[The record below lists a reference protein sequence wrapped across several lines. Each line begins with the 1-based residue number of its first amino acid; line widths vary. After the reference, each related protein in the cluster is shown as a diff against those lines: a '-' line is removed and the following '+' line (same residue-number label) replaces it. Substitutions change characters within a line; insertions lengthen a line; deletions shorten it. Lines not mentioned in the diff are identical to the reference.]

1 LSQEIR
7 SAARAVP
14 AAELDDRLFRTH
26 FENLPGPAF
35 IWRRDGDD
43 FRLLAHNRAGA
54 KIAEDRLGSHVGR
67 LASDLYPDRPDLLAD
82 LRLCAESGEVVH
94 REAVFRFRRGA
105 IAEVIV
111 AVVPLAPDLVVAHLE
126 DVTERRAAARAV
138 EQSEARMRALF
149 ASNPDV
155 VFRMDAD
162 ARYLDMHVPEANYF
176 PWMREQLIGRTVA
189 DFYGEEAHQEHVR
202 RNRKAIATGSLEVF
216 QYRLAVGD
224 TVMNLESRVARSG
237 DNEVVVSV
245 RDVSD
250 RAELERKLT
259 VLGERERNRIGREIH
274 DGLAQML
281 TGVKL
286 LLENLEKRL
295 GEERSRY
302 ARDASQATE
311 LVHSTIAQ
319 ARELVRGMSP
329 IPEGTTLPQAL
340 ELLAT
345 QSSKYLGVSCRTSLN
360 CRPMQLG
367 EVAVAHLYR
376 IAQEAITNAV
386 RHGRATVIELSCRCN
401 ESSLVLRVADNGTGL
416 EQRTDDGV
424 GLGLRIMSYR
434 ARAIGGEVTIANRD
448 EGGTLLTC
456 TCMRSELAD

>member
-1 LSQEIR
+1 MV
-7 SAARAVP
+7 ARALP

-35 IWRRDGDD
+35 IWRRDGGD

-54 KIAEDRLGSHVGR
+54 RIAEDRSGSHVGR
-67 LASDLYPDRPDLLAD
+67 LASELYPDRPDILAD
-82 LRLCAESGEVVH
+82 LRVCAERGEVVH
-94 REAVFRFRRGA
+94 REAVFQFRKGA
-105 IAEVIV
+105 AAELVV
-111 AVVPLAPDLVVAHLE
+111 TVVPLAPDLVVAHVE
-126 DVTERRAAARAV
+126 DVTQQRMAARAV

-162 ARYLDMHVPEANYF
+162 ARFLDMHVPEVNYF
-176 PWMREQLIGRTVA
+176 PWTREQLIGRTVA
-189 DFYGEEAHQEHVR
+189 DFYGEEAHQEQVR
-202 RNRKAIATGSLEVF
+202 RNRKAISTGSLEVF

-224 TVMNLESRVARSG
+224 AVMNLESRVARSG
-237 DNEVVVSV
+237 DDEVVVSV

-295 GEERSRY
+295 AEERSRY

-311 LVHSTIAQ
+311 LVNNTISQ
-319 ARELVRGMSP
+319 A
-329 IPEGTTLPQAL
+329 
-340 ELLAT
+340 
-345 QSSKYLGVSCRTSLN
+345 
-360 CRPMQLG
+360 
-367 EVAVAHLYR
+367 
-376 IAQEAITNAV
+376 
-386 RHGRATVIELSCRCN
+386 
-401 ESSLVLRVADNGTGL
+401 
-416 EQRTDDGV
+416 
-424 GLGLRIMSYR
+424 R
-434 ARAIGGEVTIANRD
+434 ARARLEPDSRGDHVAAGARVARNAVFEVPRRELPNVAELSAHAPRRGGHRAPLSNRA
-448 EGGTLLTC
+448 GGDHQRRAARQGHRHRPFLHVQRVLARAARGRQRGRARAARRRRRRARVEDHELSRARDRR
-456 TCMRSELAD
+456 RSHDREP